1 MVYVVSSYTQL
12 PMAWDEWIGALI
24 ESGVDCLQIR
34 EPGMTDGRVFEL
46 ALKACRIAAGK
57 MAVLVSRRADIARAA
72 GAAGVHLPSRGL
84 PAAEV
89 RKTFGKEMWI
99 GVSAHSRLELE
110 GRQAADYALLAP
122 IVLPLSKSSSRR
134 ALGMEALA
142 DAPLPVIALGGMTA
156 ATAKQAIAAGASGV
170 AGVTLGLEV
179 NRQIVRQIKG
189 TDARPH

>member
-1 MVYVVSSYTQL
+1 
-12 PMAWDEWIGALI
+12 MAWDEWIGALM

-46 ALKACRIAAGK
+46 ARKACRIAAGK

-89 RKTFGKEMWI
+89 RKAFGQEMWI
-99 GVSAHSRLELE
+99 GVSAHSRSELE
-110 GRQAADYALLAP
+110 GCQAADYALLAP
-122 IVLPLSKSSSRR
+122 IVLPLSKSSSRG

-142 DAPLPVIALGGMTA
+142 GAPLPVIALGGMTA
-156 ATAKQAIAAGASGV
+156 ANARQAIAAGASGV

-179 NRQIVRQIKG
+179 NRQIVQQIKG
-189 TDARPH
+189 THARSH